1 MTSSISSPDPGT
13 DSAGDATP
21 SRMLAAV
28 MLTDIVASTQRVS
41 EVGNQ
46 AWRTLLDQHDQ
57 LLRRHVADHHGQLL
71 RTTGDGALC
80 TFPDPAEALD
90 AAAALHRDLA
100 PLGLQLRIGVH
111 LGEIELR
118 GGQEIAGLAVHAAAR
133 IAAIAPPESDGA
145 TTSLSVNVE
154 SNATRR
160 PESRARRSGSAGR
173 RCTAWC
179 MPRLSPR
186 SP

>member
-41 EVGNQ
+41 DVGNQ

-133 IAAIAPPESDGA
+133 IAAIAPPGQTLVSA
-145 TTSLSVNVE
+145 SV
-154 SNATRR
+154 
-160 PESRARRSGSAGR
+160 SRALLGSRHRFFAITD
-173 RCTAWC
+173 C
-179 MPRLSPR
+179 P
-186 SP
+186 